1 MTDTTQNVRE
11 IVYTDTERCIGC
23 NKCIRNCPVMG
34 ANVAYVLDGENK
46 VKVNQDLC
54 IRCGAC
60 LDACTHDARQYQDD
74 TDSFFRDLANGERIS
89 VVAAPAARVNF
100 VNHKKLLG
108 FLKHSGVDQAY
119 DVSFGADI
127 TTWAY
132 LKAIRENGLVSV
144 IAQPCPA
151 IVNYIE
157 KFQPELISNLA
168 PVHSPTLCTAV
179 FMKKYAQV
187 PGKIAFI
194 SPCLGKFD
202 EFNDK
207 NTNGYVSYNVT
218 YRKLFERLANMR
230 IDLSSYEEK
239 EFDDIGCWLGCLYS
253 RPGGLRENVESLVKG
268 AWVRQIEGHHH
279 AYPYLKEY
287 RKRIEDRKPLP
298 LLVDILNCPN
308 GCNIGTAT
316 MKDISIDDADS
327 KLNKIKLEKTR
338 EKAGFLKKKSV
349 ALFDMF
355 DSKLDL
361 ADFMRGYTDRRV
373 TLKKPSDAELEK
385 IYMDMYKLTNES
397 RRIDCSACG
406 YATCVDMA
414 NAVYNG
420 INDKV
425 NCIDFNR
432 HEIAVET
439 ERIGEKTK
447 IIDELSAYTT
457 EIVSVL
463 DEVAKLNLDVEVQG
477 SFSGEFRK
485 IKDSIN
491 QILETLDYTMSEI
504 KQAADQFGAGAE
516 QVSQGSTNL
525 AAATAEQAGAV
536 EKLSALIDML
546 TEKTRL
552 NAINAN
558 RAKDLSS
565 FAKDSAEEG
574 NQCMEGM
581 LQSMEEIDT
590 ASANITKILKT
601 IDDIAF
607 QTNILALNAAVE
619 AARAG
624 KYGKGFAV
632 VADEVRTLAGK
643 CSTAAKESA
652 SYIAESISKVKTGSD
667 IANETAEMLAKIVLN
682 SSEIAGLVETIAA
695 TSSEQ
700 TSGIESLQL
709 NVQQVAHVVQSNSS
723 TSQESAATSEQLSAQ
738 AVSLKESV
746 SKFCLRGRGQ

>member
-1 MTDTTQNVRE
+1 METAQNIHE
-11 IVYTDTERCIGC
+11 IVYTDTDRCIGC
-23 NKCIRNCPVMG
+23 NKCIRNCPIVG
-34 ANVAYVLDGENK
+34 ANAAYVLDGENK

-60 LDACTHDARQYQDD
+60 LDSCTHEARLYRDD
-74 TDSFFRDLANGERIS
+74 TDSFFQDLLNGEKIS
-89 VVAAPAARVNF
+89 IVAAPAARVNF
-100 VNHKKLLG
+100 ANYKKMIG

-132 LKAIRENGLVSV
+132 LKAIRERNLSSV

-157 KFQPELISNLA
+157 KFQPELIANLA
-168 PVHSPTLCTAV
+168 PIHSPTLCTAI
-179 FMKKYAQV
+179 FMKKYAKI

-202 EFNDK
+202 EFNDT
-207 NTNGYVSYNVT
+207 NTGGVVSYNVT
-218 YRKLFERLANMR
+218 YRKMFEHLEKNN
-230 IDLSSYEEK
+230 IDLSSYEERD
-239 EFDDIGCWLGCLYS
+239 FDDIGCWLGCLYS
-253 RPGGLRENVESLVKG
+253 RPGGLRENVETLVSG

-287 RKRIEDRKPLP
+287 RNRRESGKPLP
-298 LLVDILNCPN
+298 LLVDILNCAN

-316 MKDISIDDADS
+316 MKNISIDDADS
-327 KLNKIKLEKTR
+327 KLNKIKHEKNR
-338 EKAGFLKKKSV
+338 EKSGLLKKKST
-349 ALFDMF
+349 ALFDMLE
-355 DSKLDL
+355 SKLEL
-361 ADFMRGYTDRRV
+361 ADFMRQYTDRRV
-373 TLKKPSDAELEK
+373 MLKSPSDAELEK
-385 IYMDMYKLTNES
+385 IYRSMHKDTEAS

-414 NAVYNG
+414 KAVYNG

-432 HEIAVET
+432 HEIALET

-447 IIDELSAYTT
+447 IIDELSSYTAN
-457 EIVSVL
+457 IVSVL
-463 DEVAKLNLDVEVQG
+463 DEVSMLNLDVEVEG
-477 SFSGEFRK
+477 AFSGEFQK
-485 IKDSIN
+485 IKKSIN
-491 QILETLDYTMSEI
+491 QILETLNYTMSEL
-504 KQAADQFGAGAE
+504 KQAAEQFGAGAE
-516 QVSQGSTNL
+516 QVSQGSTTL

-536 EKLSALIDML
+536 EKLSSLIGML

-552 NAINAN
+552 NASNAN
-558 RAKDLSS
+558 RARDLSS
-565 FAKDSAEEG
+565 FAKDAAEEG
-574 NQCMEGM
+574 NRSMESM
-581 LQSMEEIDT
+581 LRSMEEINT

-632 VADEVRTLAGK
+632 VADEVRTLAVK

-652 SYIAESISKVKTGSD
+652 HYIAESIAKVKSGSD
-667 IANETAEMLAKIVLN
+667 IANETAEMLARIVQN
-682 SSEIAGLVETIAA
+682 SSEIAGIVETIAA

-709 NVQQVAHVVQSNSS
+709 NVQQVEHVVQSNSS

-746 SKFCLRGRGQ
+746 SKFRLRGR